1 MDIKTRNNQNT
12 NINQVGGNQTIFIQK
27 ISSPSFPIYLTY
39 ADSDVQALCLNHAK
53 GISVRKYVEELSLVV
68 RLLICFKP
76 LDIPLCVAPSS
87 LVQSEITREVLLPFL
102 ELDERERAMVQ
113 LLRREADWGDYF
125 AKRQNNVKDFR
136 HKEIYSGYYDSA
148 LIRNLSKLD
157 ATRKRYFSGSET
169 IKNWAERINSHP
181 NSRQSSDALL
191 DLAGELLEAKAFV
204 YETSLEALNK
214 IEMLD
219 GSLSLEEA
227 RAFLVD
233 SYLDS
238 VVKDCAIPTSIA
250 LRWDPC
256 PASTW
261 GDREVYNMRTLEI
274 FAKKYS
280 VGGRSLWNLI
290 VNKSPSE
297 LLRFASSDCISEIRQ
312 YLRGQL

>member
-1 MDIKTRNNQNT
+1 MDVRMRNIQNS
-12 NINQVGGNQTIFIQK
+12 NINQVGGDQTIIIQK
-27 ISSPSFPIYLTY
+27 TPSSSLPIYLTY

-102 ELDERERAMVQ
+102 ELDERERAMIQ
-113 LLRREADWGDYF
+113 LPRREAEWGDYF
-125 AKRQNNVKDFR
+125 AKRQNNVKDLR
-136 HKEIYSGYYDSA
+136 HKDVYSGYYDSA

-169 IKNWAERINSHP
+169 IKNWAEKINGHP
-181 NSRQSSDALL
+181 NSGQSSDALL
-191 DLAGELLEAKAFV
+191 DLAGELLETKAFV

-214 IEMLD
+214 IEMLE

-238 VVKDCAIPTSIA
+238 VVKDCAIPTGIA

-256 PASTW
+256 PVSTW
-261 GDREVYNMRTLEI
+261 RDNEVYNIRTLET
-274 FAKKYS
+274 FAKKYD
-280 VGGRSLWNLI
+280 VGRRSLWNLI
-290 VNKSPSE
+290 VNKSPLE
-297 LLRFASSDCISEIRQ
+297 LLRFASSDCMSEIRLC
-312 YLRGQL
+312 LRVQL